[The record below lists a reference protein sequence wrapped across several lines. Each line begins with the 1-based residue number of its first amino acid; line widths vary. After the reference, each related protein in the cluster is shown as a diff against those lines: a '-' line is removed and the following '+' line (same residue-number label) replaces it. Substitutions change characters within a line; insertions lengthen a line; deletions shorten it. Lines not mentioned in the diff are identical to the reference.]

1 MASEC
6 GLGCLLMTGLP
17 EPNDPQ
23 SDDVVLGGGQPL
35 PYQAAVLG
43 GAEVTLLRS
52 FPTLSPV
59 AQEAALWQLVDGGAG
74 LALVIGALASPDL
87 AVRRT
92 AFELLQLVDAP
103 EAKRSVAQGFPLYPG
118 EILYLVYE
126 SVVAYNDCGYDLVAD
141 LAERW
146 HEPPAMLGIF
156 LTQAQDAL
164 EDHHKRLAI
173 ADLMSGYPH
182 FFDTASD
189 PTANAE
195 FWRWPVLEF
204 CEAHDIPVR
213 LAGELSADYAL
224 RFGQIDP
231 AIACNP
237 DVNQFFLEEYNYA
250 EMDWEDE
257 WDRQRHYGSRTI
269 AFLVA
274 AQQHDLM
281 AQLWLEVIGPLAFMS
296 EQPVSQITYCDLQAD
311 GSTIVL

>member
-1 MASEC
+1 MSACS
-6 GLGCLLMTGLP
+6 
-17 EPNDPQ
+17 EPNEPKPHDLILGGNQPQ
-23 SDDVVLGGGQPL
+23 SIV
-35 PYQAAVLG
+35 AAVLG

-59 AQEAALWQLVDGGAG
+59 AQEAALWQLVEYGSAG
-74 LALVIGALASPDL
+74 LAQVIGALASPDL

-92 AFELLQLVDAP
+92 AFELLQLVDVP
-103 EAKRSVAQGFPLYPG
+103 EARRSVAQGFPLYPG
-118 EILYLVYE
+118 EIIYPVYE
-126 SVVAYNDCGYDLVAD
+126 SIVAYNDCWYDLVAD
-141 LAERW
+141 LVERW
-146 HEPPAMLGIF
+146 HQPPAMLGIF
-156 LTQAQDAL
+156 LTQAQAQLAL
-164 EDHHKRLAI
+164 EGHHKRLAI

-204 CEAHDIPVR
+204 CEFHDIPVR
-213 LAGELSADYAL
+213 LAEESSADYAL
-224 RFGQIDP
+224 RFGRIDP

-237 DVNQFFLEEYNYA
+237 AVNQFFLEEYNHA

-296 EQPVSQITYCDLQAD
+296 EQPVSQIAYCDLQAD
-311 GSTIVL
+311 GSIIVL

>member
-1 MASEC
+1 
-6 GLGCLLMTGLP
+6 MTGIP
-17 EPNDPQ
+17 EPNGPR
-23 SDDVVLGGGQPL
+23 SHDVVLGSSQPL
-35 PYQAAVLG
+35 PHQGAVLG
-43 GAEVTLLRS
+43 GAEVSLLRS
-52 FPTLSPV
+52 FPTLSAV
-59 AQEAALWQLVDGGAG
+59 DQEAALWQLVSYGSAG
-74 LALVIGALASPDL
+74 LAQVIGALASPDL
-87 AVRRT
+87 VVRRT

-103 EAKRSVAQGFPLYPG
+103 EARRSVAQGFPLYPG
-118 EILYLVYE
+118 EMIYPVYE
-126 SVVAYNDCGYDLVAD
+126 SIVAYNDCGYDLVAD
-141 LAERW
+141 LVERW
-146 HEPPAMLGIF
+146 HQPPAMLGIF
-156 LTQAQDAL
+156 LTQAQAQAAL
-164 EDHHKRLAI
+164 DDHHKRLAI
-173 ADLMSGYPH
+173 ADLMSGYPY
-182 FFDTASD
+182 FYDTASD

-237 DVNQFFLEEYNYA
+237 AVNQFFLEEYNHT

-281 AQLWLEVIGPLAFMS
+281 AQLWLEVIGPLAFTH
-296 EQPVSQITYCDLQAD
+296 EQSIEQVTYCDLQSD
-311 GSTIVL
+311 GSIIIRET

>member
-1 MASEC
+1 
-6 GLGCLLMTGLP
+6 MTGVP
-17 EPNDPQ
+17 GSNSPRSN
-23 SDDVVLGGGQPL
+23 DVVLGGGQPL
-35 PYQAAVLG
+35 PHQGAVLG
-43 GAEVTLLRS
+43 GSAVTLLRS

-59 AQEAALWQLVDGGAG
+59 DQEAALWQLVAYGSAG
-74 LALVIGALASPDL
+74 LAQVIGVLASPHL

-103 EAKRSVAQGFPLYPG
+103 EARRSVAQGFPLYPG
-118 EILYLVYE
+118 EMIYPVYE
-126 SVVAYNDCGYDLVAD
+126 SIVVYNDCGYDLVAD
-141 LAERW
+141 LVERW
-146 HEPPAMLGIF
+146 HQPPAMLGIF
-156 LTQAQDAL
+156 LTQAQAQAAL

-195 FWRWPVLEF
+195 FWRWPVLAF

-213 LAGELSADYAL
+213 LAGESSADYAL

-237 DVNQFFLEEYNYA
+237 AVNQFFLEEYNHT

-296 EQPVSQITYCDLQAD
+296 EQPVSQITYCDLQPD
-311 GSTIVL
+311 GSIIVH